1 MLSSNTKITYLY
13 VKFILLMFI
22 LKWFSKKENR
32 RGFLNNHFYKFYIT
46 FIVVF
51 LGMTIVSIY
60 SLQVRFVIA
69 MTMNIIL
76 SEVYD
81 MLRDVIQNDI
91 LIRDELTSYNQ
102 NRRFYKQTGG
112 MIGFVLSLVI
122 KEFGLVKDIEMY
134 LILDFISF
142 MICITP
148 LPYWYEYWKKNTDK

>member
-1 MLSSNTKITYLY
+1 
-13 VKFILLMFI
+13 
-22 LKWFSKKENR
+22 
-32 RGFLNNHFYKFYIT
+32 
-46 FIVVF
+46 
-51 LGMTIVSIY
+51 MTIVSIY